1 MSDRAGVYKVVTRL
15 TVHGFECDAS
25 VITSILDVEPTSTWK
40 AGDGV
45 APHAGNVCDQNGWT
59 KDSPVTSC
67 EATPEA
73 SVAALLALFS
83 DVFAFARL
91 PHPCRVVVSTTL
103 FGAREGTRFFLSSGF
118 VAQLAVI
125 GADFDLNIRDVSSE
139 VDANRDA

>member
-1 MSDRAGVYKVVTRL
+1 MSERAGIYKVVTRL
-15 TVHGFECDAS
+15 TVHGFECEPS
-25 VITSILDVEPTSTWK
+25 VITAILDVQPTSTWK
-40 AGDGV
+40 AGDPV
-45 APHAGNVCDQNGWT
+45 HPHAGSACDQNGWT
-59 KDSPVTSC
+59 KDSPVTPC

-125 GADFDLNIRDVSSE
+125 GADFDLNIRDVSSD
-139 VDANRDA
+139 VDSTPDA